1 MISVVF
7 NLMHRFTAIPIKIPG
22 SYAEKIDKMI
32 PNLHENSKDLGEEK
46 QSFKR
51 ESRIG
56 RLALIGFKTL
66 HEAALPKTKTRQG
79 GGRDTGERPEAG
91 LP

>member
-1 MISVVF
+1 M
-7 NLMHRFTAIPIKIPG
+7 LK
-22 SYAEKIDKMI
+22 KIDKMI

-66 HEAALPKTKTRQG
+66 HEAALPKAVRDREEAVTR
-79 GGRDTGERPEAG
+79 GRGQKQVCSDGQWQSGRPSQVGKGESV
-91 LP
+91 